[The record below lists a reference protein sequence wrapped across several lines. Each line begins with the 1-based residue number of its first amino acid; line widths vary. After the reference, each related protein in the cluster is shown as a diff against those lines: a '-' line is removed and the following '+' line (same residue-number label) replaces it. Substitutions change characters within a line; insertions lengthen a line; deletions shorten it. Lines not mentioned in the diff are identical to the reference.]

1 MYGNQ
6 FNHFFSVLNTLHI
19 CIYKTIKV
27 MKKYLRLNELKKPI
41 DNSSVKF
48 HINNLSHISNQ
59 LKHRDGIINEYL
71 IEDLRDVMSELN
83 ESINELIYNSNRKLE
98 KKQKHYHTKNKNM
111 VYGM

>member
-1 MYGNQ
+1 
-6 FNHFFSVLNTLHI
+6 
-19 CIYKTIKV
+19 

-98 KKQKHYHTKNKNM
+98 NKQKYYHTKNKNM
-111 VYGM
+111 MYGM